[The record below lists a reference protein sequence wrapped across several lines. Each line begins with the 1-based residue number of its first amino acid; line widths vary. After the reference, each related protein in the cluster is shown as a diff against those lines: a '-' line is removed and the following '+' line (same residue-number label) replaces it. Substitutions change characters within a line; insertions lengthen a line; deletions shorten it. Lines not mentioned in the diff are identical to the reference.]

1 MKKQKFFK
9 FIEYLFFAI
18 TTFMTG
24 VFLYYLYEKRELD
37 FLKTLMPYFGVLVF
51 ASFVSAVKYK
61 KK

>member
-1 MKKQKFFK
+1 MKKQKVFK
-9 FIEYLFFAI
+9 FIEYLFFAS

-24 VFLYYLYEKRELD
+24 VFVYYLYERDDLD
-37 FLKTLMPYFGVLVF
+37 FLKTLVPYFGVLLF

>member
-9 FIEYLFFAI
+9 FIQHFFFAS

-24 VFLYYLYEKRELD
+24 VFVYYLYERDDLD
-37 FLKTLMPYFGVLVF
+37 FLKTLMPYFGILLF
-51 ASFVSAVKYK
+51 ASFISAVKYK

>member
-1 MKKQKFFK
+1 MKKQKIFK
-9 FIEYLFFAI
+9 FIEYFFFAS

-24 VFLYYLYEKRELD
+24 VFVYYLYERNDLD
-37 FLKTLMPYFGVLVF
+37 FLKTLVPYFGVLLF

>member
-1 MKKQKFFK
+1 MKKEKIFK
-9 FIEYLFFAI
+9 FIEYLFFAS

-24 VFLYYLYEKRELD
+24 VFVYYLYESKELD

-51 ASFVSAVKYK
+51 ASFISAVKYK

>member
-1 MKKQKFFK
+1 MKKQKFVK
-9 FIEYLFFAI
+9 FIQYFFFAS

-24 VFLYYLYEKRELD
+24 VFVYYLYERKELD
-37 FLKTLMPYFGVLVF
+37 FLKTLMPYFCILVF

>member
-9 FIEYLFFAI
+9 FIEYFFFAS

-24 VFLYYLYEKRELD
+24 VFVYYLYEKNELD
-37 FLKTLMPYFGVLVF
+37 FLKTLVPYFGVLLF

>member
-9 FIEYLFFAI
+9 FIEYFFFAI

-24 VFLYYLYEKRELD
+24 VFVYYLYERNELD

-51 ASFVSAVKYK
+51 ASFISAVKYK